1 MKRQLSRRTFAP
13 ESRLRNSPPGLM
25 RSDTV
30 SGWPKAL
37 MLAVAL
43 NKSISV
49 AFMRSS

>member
-1 MKRQLSRRTFAP
+1 
-13 ESRLRNSPPGLM
+13 M

-30 SGWPKAL
+30 FRPAEAL

-49 AFMRSS
+49 GFKRSW

>member
-1 MKRQLSRRTFAP
+1 
-13 ESRLRNSPPGLM
+13 M

-43 NKSISV
+43 NKSIGV
-49 AFMRSS
+49 GFKRSR